1 MVKKDDIMK
10 FITLFNK
17 LQYEKQI
24 DDNISTNSF
33 ADYLIDDI
41 NLKKMAPERFNYYKD
56 LIAIFNKRPQL
67 LYNILKKYYR
77 FQDIK
82 EKEKKYL
89 NKLSYYREGDNEL
102 NTREFQELLGKGNEQ
117 SKVGDIANK
126 LFKRIKEEVDKNIM
140 QTKAKGGSGEK
151 KIGGEGE
158 GEVDKKREEDGKKGK
173 GEGEVDKKGKG
184 EGENYKESKFRNVL
198 KRDYGITNLDNLRQ
212 PIYVPPDAI
221 GDEKGRNEDM
231 EKRYKTQ
238 NKLVDIGERIDM
250 FNDGDLDKTII
261 KSDIKRFENDPDNP
275 LKELEITFDDRLVFI
290 FSTFFIRYI
299 TLVLVKWSIDIN
311 IIKTFEEGFYY
322 YAAIYLTI
330 FWFIVLFVNIDNST
344 QVDYMNFDDFMN
356 SIRSV
361 FYYYYMGTNGITR
374 LFIHSALIVILLM
387 IPVILNIRKKN
398 DFDEDEEN
406 TSNILNYEERKKLI
420 KSLSLFTIYIWILTS
435 IIATKF

>member
-1 MVKKDDIMK
+1 MIKKDDIMK

-151 KIGGEGE
+151 KVGGEGE

>member
-1 MVKKDDIMK
+1 MVKKDDRMK

-17 LQYEKQI
+17 LQYDRPV
-24 DDNISTNSF
+24 DDEISTESF

-41 NLKKMAPERFNYYKD
+41 DLKKMAPERFNYYKD

-77 FQDIK
+77 FQDLK
-82 EKEKKYL
+82 EKEKKHI
-89 NKLSYYREGDNEL
+89 NKLSYYGEGDDGL
-102 NTREFQELLGKGNEQ
+102 NIREFQELMGEGDVQNKI
-117 SKVGDIANK
+117 KDIANN
-126 LFKRIKEEVDKNIM
+126 LFTKMKNKVREVRE
-140 QTKAKGGSGEK
+140 Q
-151 KIGGEGE
+151 IGGGE
-158 GEVDKKREEDGKKGK
+158 PDA
-173 GEGEVDKKGKG
+173 
-184 EGENYKESKFRNVL
+184 NYKESKFRNVL
-198 KRDYGITNLDNLRQ
+198 KRDYGITNVDNLSE
-212 PIYVPPDAI
+212 PIHVPK
-221 GDEKGRNEDM
+221 GDEQNAINNNMK
-231 EKRYKTQ
+231 KRYETQ
-238 NKLVDIGERIDM
+238 NKLVDIGERIDK
-250 FNDGDLDKTII
+250 FNDGDLNTTDI

-330 FWFIVLFVNIDNST
+330 FWFIVLFVNIDNSN
-344 QVDYMNFDDFMN
+344 QIDYMNFDDFMN

-361 FYYYYMGTNGITR
+361 FYYYYMGTNGVTR

-398 DFDEDEEN
+398 EFEEDEEN

>member
-1 MVKKDDIMK
+1 MVKKDDKMK

-17 LQYEKQI
+17 LQYERPI
-24 DDNISTNSF
+24 DDEMSTESF

-41 NLKKMAPERFNYYKD
+41 DLKKLAPERFNYYKD
-56 LIAIFNKRPQL
+56 LIAIFNKRPQI

-77 FQDIK
+77 IK
-82 EKEKKYL
+82 DLKENEKKHI
-89 NKLSYYREGDNEL
+89 NKLSYYGEGNDGL
-102 NTREFQELLGKGNEQ
+102 NIREFQELLNEEETQ
-117 SKVGDIANK
+117 NKVKEIAK
-126 LFKRIKEEVDKNIM
+126 ELFTKMKENVEK
-140 QTKAKGGSGEK
+140 QKGGSIEINNKDEK
-151 KIGGEGE
+151 KGGKI
-158 GEVDKKREEDGKKGK
+158 DA
-173 GEGEVDKKGKG
+173 
-184 EGENYKESKFRNVL
+184 NYKESKFRNVL
-198 KRDYGITNLDNLRQ
+198 KKDYGITNLDNLSE
-212 PIYVPPDAI
+212 PIYVPNAT
-221 GDEKGRNEDM
+221 GDEQGRNKDM

-238 NKLVDIGERIDM
+238 NKLVDIGERIDK
-250 FNDGDLDKTII
+250 FNDGDLNTTDI
-261 KSDIKRFENDPDNP
+261 KSDIKNFENDPDNP

-322 YAAIYLTI
+322 YAGIYLTI

-344 QVDYMNFDDFMN
+344 QIDYMNFDDFMN

-361 FYYYYMGTNGITR
+361 FYYYYMGTNGVTR

-398 DFDEDEEN
+398 DFDEDGEN

>member
-1 MVKKDDIMK
+1 MVKKDDKMK

-17 LQYEKQI
+17 LQYEKPI
-24 DDNISTNSF
+24 DDDNTNKSF
-33 ADYLIDDI
+33 ADYLVDDI
-41 NLKKMAPERFNYYKD
+41 DLKKMAPERFNYYKE
-56 LIAIFNKRPQL
+56 LIAIFNKRPHL

-77 FQDIK
+77 FQDLK
-82 EKEKKYL
+82 ENEKKHI
-89 NKLSYYREGDNEL
+89 NKLSYYGEGDDGL
-102 NTREFQELLGKGNEQ
+102 NIREFQELLGEGVAQK
-117 SKVGDIANK
+117 KIKDIATD
-126 LFKRIKEEVDKNIM
+126 LFKKMKEEVEQN
-140 QTKAKGGSGEK
+140 GGG
-151 KIGGEGE
+151 
-158 GEVDKKREEDGKKGK
+158 DPDT
-173 GEGEVDKKGKG
+173 
-184 EGENYKESKFRNVL
+184 NYKESKFRNVL
-198 KRDYGITNLDNLRQ
+198 KRDYGITKVDNLSE
-212 PIYVPPDAI
+212 PIYVQNDAK
-221 GDEKGRNEDM
+221 GDQKGRNKDM

-238 NKLVDIGERIDM
+238 NKLVDIGERIDK
-250 FNDGDLDKTII
+250 FNDGDLNTTNI
-261 KSDIKRFENDPDNP
+261 KSDIKNFENDPDNP

-290 FSTFFIRYI
+290 ISTFFIRYI
-299 TLVLVKWSIDIN
+299 TLVLVKWSVDIN

-356 SIRSV
+356 SIRSI

-374 LFIHSALIVILLM
+374 LFVHTALIIVLLM

-406 TSNILNYEERKKLI
+406 NSNILNYEERKKLI

>member
-1 MVKKDDIMK
+1 MFKKDDKMK

-17 LQYEKQI
+17 LQYDRPV
-24 DDNISTNSF
+24 DDISVSESF

-41 NLKKMAPERFNYYKD
+41 DLKKMSPERFNYYKD

-77 FQDIK
+77 FQDLK
-82 EKEKKYL
+82 EKEKKHI
-89 NKLSYYREGDNEL
+89 NKLSYYGEGDDGLNIREIQELFGEDNATQVNITNIANEL
-102 NTREFQELLGKGNEQ
+102 FNKMKK
-117 SKVGDIANK
+117 KVEISTNGGQANYK
-126 LFKRIKEEVDKNIM
+126 DEK
-140 QTKAKGGSGEK
+140 KGGGEP
-151 KIGGEGE
+151 
-158 GEVDKKREEDGKKGK
+158 DAY
-173 GEGEVDKKGKG
+173 
-184 EGENYKESKFRNVL
+184 YKESKFRNVL
-198 KRDYGITNLDNLRQ
+198 KKDYGITNIDNLSE
-212 PIYVPPDAI
+212 PIYVPTAYGNDEQKDEQKAI
-221 GDEKGRNEDM
+221 NNNMR
-231 EKRYKTQ
+231 KRYKTQ
-238 NKLVDIGERIDM
+238 NKLVDIGERIDK
-250 FNDGDLDKTII
+250 FNDGDLITTEI
-261 KSDIKRFENDPDNP
+261 KSDIKNFENDPDNP

-344 QVDYMNFDDFMN
+344 QVNYMNFDDFMN

-387 IPVILNIRKKN
+387 IPVILNIRKK
-398 DFDEDEEN
+398 DEFEEDEEN

>member
-1 MVKKDDIMK
+1 MVKKDDKMK

-17 LQYEKQI
+17 LQYDKPV
-24 DDNISTNSF
+24 DDISVSESF

-41 NLKKMAPERFNYYKD
+41 DLKKMSPERFNYYKD

-77 FQDIK
+77 FQDLK
-82 EKEKKYL
+82 ENEKKYI
-89 NKLSYYREGDNEL
+89 NKLSYYGEGNDGLSIREL
-102 NTREFQELLGKGNEQ
+102 QELLGNDEAYDKIKNIAENLFTKMKIKVEQ
-117 SKVGDIANK
+117 SGGDKPDA
-126 LFKRIKEEVDKNIM
+126 
-140 QTKAKGGSGEK
+140 
-151 KIGGEGE
+151 
-158 GEVDKKREEDGKKGK
+158 
-173 GEGEVDKKGKG
+173 
-184 EGENYKESKFRNVL
+184 NYKESKFRNVL
-198 KRDYGITNLDNLRQ
+198 KRDYGITKVDNLSE
-212 PIYVPPDAI
+212 PIYVPNDSDIDKKAI
-221 GDEKGRNEDM
+221 NNNM
-231 EKRYKTQ
+231 QKRYKTQ
-238 NKLVDIGERIDM
+238 NKLVDIGKRIDK
-250 FNDGDLDKTII
+250 FNDGDLITTDI
-261 KSDIKRFENDPDNP
+261 KSDIKNFENDPDNP

-299 TLVLVKWSIDIN
+299 TLVLVKWSVDIN

-344 QVDYMNFDDFMN
+344 QVNYMNFDDFMN

-387 IPVILNIRKKN
+387 IPVILNIRKK
-398 DFDEDEEN
+398 DEFEEDEEN

>member
-126 LFKRIKEEVDKNIM
+126 LFKRIKEEVDNIVS
-140 QTKAKGGSGEK
+140 TKAKGGSGEK
-151 KIGGEGE
+151 KFGGEGE

-238 NKLVDIGERIDM
+238 NKLVDIDERIDM
-250 FNDGDLDKTII
+250 FYDGDLDKTII

-275 LKELEITFDDRLVFI
+275 LKELEITFDDRLFFI

-398 DFDEDEEN
+398 DYDEDEEN

>member
-1 MVKKDDIMK
+1 MVKKDDKMK

-17 LQYEKQI
+17 LQYERPV
-24 DDNISTNSF
+24 DDEISTESF

-41 NLKKMAPERFNYYKD
+41 DLKKMAPERFNYYKD
-56 LIAIFNKRPQL
+56 LISIFNKRPQI

-82 EKEKKYL
+82 ENEKKYL
-89 NKLSYYREGDNEL
+89 NKLSYYGEGEDGFNL
-102 NTREFQELLGKGNEQ
+102 REFQELIGEENVQ
-117 SKVGDIANK
+117 RKVGEIAK
-126 LFKRIKEEVDKNIM
+126 TLFKKMKDKVKENIEM
-140 QTKAKGGSGEK
+140 KKGGAPSSAVAPSLPPSPSAAAE
-151 KIGGEGE
+151 EGE
-158 GEVDKKREEDGKKGK
+158 GGKEGK
-173 GEGEVDKKGKG
+173 GEK
-184 EGENYKESKFRNVL
+184 YKESKFRNVL
-198 KRDYGITNLDNLRQ
+198 KRDYGITNVDNLRQ
-212 PIYVPPDAI
+212 PIYVPQDAK
-221 GDEKGRNEDM
+221 GDEKRKNEDM

-250 FNDGDLDKTII
+250 FNDGDLNKTNI
-261 KSDIKRFENDPDNP
+261 KYDIKNFENDPDNP

>member
-1 MVKKDDIMK
+1 MVKKDDKMK

-17 LQYEKQI
+17 LQYERPI
-24 DDNISTNSF
+24 DDEMSTESF

-41 NLKKMAPERFNYYKD
+41 DLKKMAPERFNYYKD

-77 FQDIK
+77 FKDLK
-82 EKEKKYL
+82 ENEKKHI
-89 NKLSYYREGDNEL
+89 NKLSYYGEGNDAL
-102 NTREFQELLGKGNEQ
+102 NIREFQELLGEENAQK
-117 SKVGDIANK
+117 KVKDIATELFNK
-126 LFKRIKEEVDKNIM
+126 MKTRVETMRLEGGSSEK
-140 QTKAKGGSGEK
+140 KGGNL
-151 KIGGEGE
+151 
-158 GEVDKKREEDGKKGK
+158 DA
-173 GEGEVDKKGKG
+173 
-184 EGENYKESKFRNVL
+184 NYKESEFRNVL
-198 KRDYGITNLDNLRQ
+198 KRDYGITNLDNLSE
-212 PIYVPPDAI
+212 PIYVPDAE
-221 GDEKGRNEDM
+221 GDEQGRNKDM

-238 NKLVDIGERIDM
+238 NKLVDIGERIDK
-250 FNDGDLDKTII
+250 FNDGDLNTTDI
-261 KSDIKRFENDPDNP
+261 KSDIKNFENDPDNP

-344 QVDYMNFDDFMN
+344 QIDYMNFDDFMN

-361 FYYYYMGTNGITR
+361 FYYYYMGTNGVTR

-398 DFDEDEEN
+398 DYEEDEEN

>member
-1 MVKKDDIMK
+1 MVKKDDKMK

-17 LQYEKQI
+17 LQYERPI
-24 DDNISTNSF
+24 DDEMSTESF

-41 NLKKMAPERFNYYKD
+41 DLKKLAPERFNYYKD
-56 LIAIFNKRPQL
+56 LIAIFNKRPQI

-77 FQDIK
+77 IK
-82 EKEKKYL
+82 DLKENEKKHI
-89 NKLSYYREGDNEL
+89 NKLSYYGEGNDGL
-102 NTREFQELLGKGNEQ
+102 NIREFQELLNEEETQ
-117 SKVGDIANK
+117 NKVKEIAK
-126 LFKRIKEEVDKNIM
+126 ELFTKMKENVEK
-140 QTKAKGGSGEK
+140 QKGGSIEINNKDEK
-151 KIGGEGE
+151 KGGKI
-158 GEVDKKREEDGKKGK
+158 DA
-173 GEGEVDKKGKG
+173 
-184 EGENYKESKFRNVL
+184 NYKESKFRNVL
-198 KRDYGITNLDNLRQ
+198 KKDYGITNLDNLSE
-212 PIYVPPDAI
+212 PIYVPNAT
-221 GDEKGRNEDM
+221 GDEQGRNKDM

-238 NKLVDIGERIDM
+238 NKLVDIGERIDK
-250 FNDGDLDKTII
+250 FNDGDLNTTDI
-261 KSDIKRFENDPDNP
+261 KSDIKNFENDPDNP

-322 YAAIYLTI
+322 YAGIYLTI

-344 QVDYMNFDDFMN
+344 QIDYMNFDDFMN

-361 FYYYYMGTNGITR
+361 FYYYYMGTNGVTR